1 MQYKVIPTAER
12 KWNVVGNYGVVLGTL
27 DRLET
32 GYLAT
37 RATDGNVI
45 KRYRMIDAL
54 REAFGEEHEFEIA
67 AQPLP

>member
-12 KWNVVGNYGVVLGTL
+12 KWNVVAADETILGTL

-37 RATDGNVI
+37 RTSDGNVI

-54 REAFGEEHEFEIA
+54 REAFGEEHQYEII
-67 AQPLP
+67 PPTD